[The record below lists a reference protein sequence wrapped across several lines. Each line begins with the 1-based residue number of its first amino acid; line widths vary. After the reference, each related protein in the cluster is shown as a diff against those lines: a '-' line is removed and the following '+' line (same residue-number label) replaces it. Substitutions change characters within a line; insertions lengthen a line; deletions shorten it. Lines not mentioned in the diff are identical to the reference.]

1 MQRNGGLRKVASGY
15 AFTYKLTNMPRSMWK
30 GVVSFGMVSIPI
42 RLYNATESSAK
53 VSFRQLCPDHKSPIT
68 YKRWCSEGDHEV
80 AYGEILKGFE
90 VGKDRYVI
98 IDEKD
103 LDNLPLATAHSIDIT
118 EFVPADDIEPGL
130 YFKNAYY
137 MEPEELGK
145 KPYQLLRKALETTGR
160 MAIAKIALRDREH
173 LAALHSH
180 GPGLLM
186 NTLNWPDEIRSMEG
200 LKGLDGEVKINP
212 KELDM
217 AKALIESLADTFDPS
232 RYKDEYKEAV
242 MKVVQA
248 KIDGEVIEA
257 PSQPQTAKVMD
268 LMEALRASVELA
280 KKSRKTGGREAPA
293 AEAKK
298 ARRKAS

>member
-1 MQRNGGLRKVASGY
+1 
-15 AFTYKLTNMPRSMWK
+15 MPRSMWK

-42 RLYNATESSAK
+42 RLYNATESTSK
-53 VSFRQLCPDHKSPIT
+53 VSFRQLCPDHKAPIS

-80 AYGEILKGFE
+80 SFGEILKGYE

-98 IDEKD
+98 IDDKD
-103 LDNLPLATAHSIDIT
+103 LDNLPLATAHSIDIE
-118 EFVPADDIEPGL
+118 EFVPTDDVEPGL

-173 LAALHSH
+173 LAALHPN
-180 GPGLLM
+180 GAGILM
-186 NTLNWPDEIRSMEG
+186 NTLNWPDEIRSAEG
-200 LKGLDGEVKINP
+200 LKGLEGDVKINP
-212 KELDM
+212 KELEM

-232 RYKDEYKEAV
+232 RYKDEYREAV

-248 KIDGEVIEA
+248 KVDGEVIEF
-257 PSQPQTAKVMD
+257 PSVPQTAKVMD
-268 LMEALRASVELA
+268 LMEALRASVAAA
-280 KKSRKTGGREAPA
+280 KKSRAAQKKAPV
-293 AEAKK
+293 EKK
-298 ARRKAS
+298 VARRKAS

>member
-1 MQRNGGLRKVASGY
+1 
-15 AFTYKLTNMPRSMWK
+15 MPRSMWK

-68 YKRWCSEGDHEV
+68 YKRWCAEGDHEV

-98 IDEKD
+98 IDETD

-145 KPYQLLRKALETTGR
+145 KPYQLLRKALESTGR

-173 LAALHSH
+173 LCALHST

-186 NTLNWPDEIRSMEG
+186 NTLNWPDEIRSVEG
-200 LKGLDGEVKINP
+200 LKGLEGEVKINP
-212 KELDM
+212 KELEM

-248 KIDGEVIEA
+248 KIEGEVIEGPPA
-257 PSQPQTAKVMD
+257 PQTAKVMA
-268 LMEALRASVELA
+268 LMEALRGSVDAA
-280 KKSRKTGGREAPA
+280 KKSRAAREKAQP

>member
-1 MQRNGGLRKVASGY
+1 
-15 AFTYKLTNMPRSMWK
+15 MWK

-42 RLYNATESSAK
+42 RLYNATESSTK
-53 VSFRQLCPDHKSPIT
+53 VSFRQLCPDHKSPIS
-68 YKRWCSEGDHEV
+68 YKRWCAEGEHEV
-80 AYGEILKGFE
+80 NYGEILKGFE

-98 IDEKD
+98 IDDKD

-145 KPYQLLRKALETTGR
+145 KPYQLLRKALEATGR

-173 LAALHSH
+173 LCALHAN

-186 NTLNWPDEIRSMEG
+186 NTLNWPDEIRSVEG

-212 KELDM
+212 KELEM
-217 AKALIESLADTFDPS
+217 AKALIESLADSFDPS
-232 RYKDEYKEAV
+232 RYKDEYREAV
-242 MKVVQA
+242 MRVVQA

-257 PSQPQTAKVMD
+257 PATPQTAKVMD
-268 LMEALRASVELA
+268 LMEALRASVDAA

-293 AEAKK
+293 SEAKRS
-298 ARRKAS
+298 RRKAS

>member
-1 MQRNGGLRKVASGY
+1 
-15 AFTYKLTNMPRSMWK
+15 MWK

-53 VSFRQLCPDHKSPIT
+53 VSFRQLCPEHRSPIS
-68 YKRWCSEGDHEV
+68 YKRWCAEGDHEV

-103 LDNLPLATAHSIDIT
+103 LDNIPLATAHSIDIH
-118 EFVPADDIEPGL
+118 EFVPRDDIEPGL

-137 MEPEELGK
+137 MKPEELGK
-145 KPYQLLRKALETTGR
+145 KPYQLLRKALEATGR

-173 LAALHSH
+173 LAALH
-180 GPGLLM
+180 PTDKVLLM
-186 NTLNWPDEIRSMEG
+186 NTLHWPDEIRSAEG

-212 KELDM
+212 KELEM
-217 AKALIESLADTFDPS
+217 AKALVESLADSFDPS
-232 RYKDEYKEAV
+232 RYKDEYREAV
-242 MKVVQA
+242 MRVVQA

-257 PSQPQTAKVMD
+257 PPAPQTAKVMD
-268 LMEALRASVELA
+268 LMEALRASVDAA
-280 KKSRKTGGREAPA
+280 KKSRAAREKAQP